1 MMTNEISHSA
11 SKPKASRKEVV
22 AVVLGAAVEFFDFS
36 AYATFAVMIGN
47 IFFPSDNPFTSLL
60 LSVSVFGIGFIVRPL
75 GAIFIGSY
83 ADRVGR
89 KPAMLLTMVFMTIGT
104 GGLVFLPGYE
114 TIGMAAPVILVLV
127 RMLQGLAWGGEAGP
141 ATTFI
146 MEAAPEGKRA
156 FYTSW
161 QIVAQGLAGISA
173 GLIGYTLT
181 LILTP
186 EQLSAWGW
194 RVPFAFGLLILPIA
208 IYLRRNLNE
217 TFTAENSAASKSTGS
232 LLGEVM
238 RNYRGLILVGIFILS
253 GSTITQYFLN
263 YMTTYALKELAFA
276 PGTAMAST
284 ILIGVCVVIFSL
296 VGGWMADR
304 FGRKI
309 TIIAPRLLLLL
320 LLLPGLEMINAW
332 RSEGVFFAIITLFAA
347 LQCISGSGVLV
358 VLCENFPRYIR
369 STGFSIAFAFGIT
382 LFGGT
387 AQIVFSW
394 LIKWT
399 GDPVS
404 PGYYLIAANILCLI
418 ATMMLKERVPHSVP
432 RQVKAPQGKIQFAK
446 EKSQ

>member
-1 MMTNEISHSA
+1 MANEITPA
-11 SKPKASRKEVV
+11 AKPKATRKEVI

-36 AYATFAVMIGN
+36 AYATFAVMIGHV
-47 IFFPSDNPFTSLL
+47 FFPSDNPFTSLL

-104 GGLVFLPGYE
+104 GGLVFLPGYD
-114 TIGMAAPVILVLV
+114 TIGMAAPVLLVLV

-146 MEAAPEGKRA
+146 MEAAPQGKRA

-173 GLIGYTLT
+173 GVIGYTLT
-181 LILTP
+181 VLLSP
-186 EQLSAWGW
+186 EDLAAWGW

-208 IYLRRNLNE
+208 IYLRRNLRE
-217 TFTAENSAASKSTGS
+217 TYQSENSEATQSTGS

-238 RNYRGLILVGIFILS
+238 KNYRGLVLVGIFILS

-263 YMTTYALKELAFA
+263 YMTTYALNELSFT
-276 PGTAMAST
+276 PGSAMAST
-284 ILIGVCVVIFSL
+284 ILIGVCVVVFSL

-304 FGRKI
+304 VGRKM
-309 TIIAPRLLLLL
+309 TIIAPRLILLL
-320 LLLPGLEMINAW
+320 LLLPGLEIINTW
-332 RSEGVFFAIITLFAA
+332 RSELVFYSVITVFAA

-358 VLCENFPRYIR
+358 VLCENFPKYVR

-394 LIKWT
+394 LIKVT
-399 GDPVS
+399 GNPVS
-404 PGYYLIAANILCLI
+404 PGYYLIAANILCLA
-418 ATMMLKERVPHSVP
+418 ATVMLKER
-432 RQVKAPQGKIQFAK
+432 KAPQPLLARRRPTVQ
-446 EKSQ
+446 

>member
-1 MMTNEISHSA
+1 MANEINPA
-11 SKPKASRKEVV
+11 ATPPKATRKEVI

-36 AYATFAVMIGN
+36 AYATFAVMIGHV
-47 IFFPSDNPFTSLL
+47 FFPSDDPFTSLL

-114 TIGMAAPVILVLV
+114 TIGMAAPVLLVLV

-146 MEAAPEGKRA
+146 MEAAPAGKRA

-173 GLIGYTLT
+173 GVIGYTLT
-181 LILTP
+181 VL
-186 EQLSAWGW
+186 LSPHDLAAWGW

-208 IYLRRNLNE
+208 IYLRRNLRE
-217 TFTAENSAASKSTGS
+217 TYQSDNSEASHSTGS
-232 LLGEVM
+232 LLGEVVK
-238 RNYRGLILVGIFILS
+238 NYRGLVLTGIFILS

-263 YMTTYALKELAFA
+263 YMTTYALNELAFT
-276 PGTAMAST
+276 PGSAMAST
-284 ILIGVCVVIFSL
+284 ILIGVCVVVFSL

-304 FGRKI
+304 VGRKM
-309 TIIAPRLLLLL
+309 TIIAPRLILLL
-320 LLLPGLEMINAW
+320 LLLPGLEIINTW
-332 RSEGVFFAIITLFAA
+332 RSEMVFYSVITVFAA

-358 VLCENFPRYIR
+358 VLCENFPKYVR

-394 LIKWT
+394 LIKVT
-399 GDPVS
+399 GNPVS
-404 PGYYLIAANILCLI
+404 PGYYLIAANILCLA
-418 ATMMLKERVPHSVP
+418 ATVMLKER
-432 RQVKAPQGKIQFAK
+432 KAPQPLLARRRTTVQ
-446 EKSQ
+446 

>member
-1 MMTNEISHSA
+1 MANEITPA
-11 SKPKASRKEVV
+11 AKPKATRKEVI

-36 AYATFAVMIGN
+36 AYATFAVMIGHV
-47 IFFPSDNPFTSLL
+47 FFPSDNPFTSLL

-104 GGLVFLPGYE
+104 GGLVFLPGYD
-114 TIGMAAPVILVLV
+114 TIGMAAPVLLVLV

-146 MEAAPEGKRA
+146 MEAAPQGKRA

-173 GLIGYTLT
+173 GVIGYTLT
-181 LILTP
+181 VLLSP
-186 EQLSAWGW
+186 EDLAAWGW

-208 IYLRRNLNE
+208 IYLRRNLRE
-217 TFTAENSAASKSTGS
+217 TYQSGNSEATQSTGS

-238 RNYRGLILVGIFILS
+238 KNYRGLVLVGIFILS

-263 YMTTYALKELAFA
+263 YMTTYALNELSFT
-276 PGTAMAST
+276 PGSAMAST
-284 ILIGVCVVIFSL
+284 ILIGVCVVVFSL

-304 FGRKI
+304 VGRKM
-309 TIIAPRLLLLL
+309 TIIAPRLILLL
-320 LLLPGLEMINAW
+320 LLLPGLEIINTW
-332 RSEGVFFAIITLFAA
+332 RSELVFYSVITVFAA

-358 VLCENFPRYIR
+358 VLCENFPKYVR

-394 LIKWT
+394 LIKVT
-399 GDPVS
+399 GNPVS
-404 PGYYLIAANILCLI
+404 PGYYLIAANILCLA
-418 ATMMLKERVPHSVP
+418 ATVMLKER
-432 RQVKAPQGKIQFAK
+432 KAPQPLLARRRPTVQ
-446 EKSQ
+446 

>member
-1 MMTNEISHSA
+1 MANEINPTVTQ
-11 SKPKASRKEVV
+11 PKATRKEVI

-36 AYATFAVMIGN
+36 AYATFAVMIGHV
-47 IFFPSDNPFTSLL
+47 FFPSDNPFTSLL

-114 TIGMAAPVILVLV
+114 TMGMAAPVLLVLV

-146 MEAAPEGKRA
+146 MEAAPAGKRA

-173 GLIGYTLT
+173 GVIGYTLT
-181 LILTP
+181 VL
-186 EQLSAWGW
+186 LSPQDLAAWGW

-208 IYLRRNLNE
+208 IYLRRNLRE
-217 TFTAENSAASKSTGS
+217 TYQSDNSEASHSTGS
-232 LLGEVM
+232 LLGEVVK
-238 RNYRGLILVGIFILS
+238 NYRGLVLTGIFILS

-263 YMTTYALKELAFA
+263 YMTTYALNELSFT
-276 PGTAMAST
+276 PGSAMAST
-284 ILIGVCVVIFSL
+284 ILIGVCVVVFSL
-296 VGGWMADR
+296 IGGWMADR
-304 FGRKI
+304 VGRKM
-309 TIIAPRLLLLL
+309 TIIAPRLILLL
-320 LLLPGLEMINAW
+320 LLLPGLEIINTW
-332 RSEGVFFAIITLFAA
+332 RSEMVFYSVITVFAA

-358 VLCENFPRYIR
+358 VLCENFPKYVR

-394 LIKWT
+394 LIKVT
-399 GDPVS
+399 GNPVS
-404 PGYYLIAANILCLI
+404 PGYYLIAANILCLV
-418 ATMMLKERVPHSVP
+418 ATVMLKER
-432 RQVKAPQGKIQFAK
+432 KAPQPLLARRRTTVQ
-446 EKSQ
+446 

>member
-1 MMTNEISHSA
+1 
-11 SKPKASRKEVV
+11 
-22 AVVLGAAVEFFDFS
+22 
-36 AYATFAVMIGN
+36 
-47 IFFPSDNPFTSLL
+47 
-60 LSVSVFGIGFIVRPL
+60 
-75 GAIFIGSY
+75 
-83 ADRVGR
+83 
-89 KPAMLLTMVFMTIGT
+89 MVFMTIGT

-404 PGYYLIAANILCLI
+404 PGYYLIAANILCLM
-418 ATMMLKERVPHSVP
+418 ATLMLKERVPHRPPPGESAAGQDPVCEGEITMKTVL
-432 RQVKAPQGKIQFAK
+432 RWDEWAACDATALAELVARGDVSARELALQAQAATQRVNPQISAVVELFDDAIDQPETDGTCLAGRFKGFP
-446 EKSQ
+446 S

>member
-1 MMTNEISHSA
+1 MSSINSA
-11 SKPKASRKEVV
+11 PIERKASRKDVL

-36 AYATFAVMIGN
+36 AYATFAVMIGHA
-47 IFFPSDNPFTSLL
+47 FFPSDNPFTSLL

-83 ADRVGR
+83 ADRAGR
-89 KPAMLLTMVFMTIGT
+89 KPAMLLTMLFMTIGT

-114 TIGMAAPVILVLV
+114 TIGMAAPVLLVIV

-156 FYTSW
+156 FYASW

-173 GLIGYTLT
+173 GVIGYSLT
-181 LILTP
+181 LLLSP
-186 EQLSAWGW
+186 EQLAAWGW
-194 RVPFAFGLLILPIA
+194 RIPFAFGLIILPIA
-208 IYLRRNLNE
+208 LYLRRNLRE
-217 TFTAENSAASKSTGS
+217 TFQSDEPATSKTTGG
-232 LLGEVM
+232 LLRDVFK
-238 RNYRGLILVGIFILS
+238 NYRGLILIGIFILS

-263 YMTTYALKELAFA
+263 YMTTYALNELEFA
-276 PGTAMAST
+276 QGSAMAST
-284 ILIGVCVVIFSL
+284 ILIGVCVVVFSL

-304 FGRKI
+304 YGRKM
-309 TIIAPRLLLLL
+309 TIIAPRLILLV
-320 LLLPGLEMINAW
+320 LLLPGLEIINTW
-332 RSEGVFFAIITLFAA
+332 RSEMVFYSVITVFAA

-358 VLCENFPRYIR
+358 VLCENFPKYIR

-394 LIKWT
+394 LINVT

-404 PGYYLIAANILCLI
+404 PGYYLIAANILCLT
-418 ATMMLKERVPHSVP
+418 ATVVLKERKPHRS
-432 RQVKAPQGKIQFAK
+432 PQPGKGLKRAQNINNV
-446 EKSQ
+446 S

>member
-1 MMTNEISHSA
+1 MVNETVPRQA
-11 SKPKASRKEVV
+11 TRKEVF
-22 AVVLGAAVEFFDFS
+22 AVVLGAAIEFFDFS

-47 IFFPSDNPFTSLL
+47 AFFPSDNAFVSLM
-60 LSVSVFGIGFIVRPL
+60 LSVSVFGIGFVVRPL

-89 KPAMLLTMVFMTIGT
+89 KPAMLLTMLFMTIGT
-104 GGLVFLPGYE
+104 GGLVFLPSYATLGL
-114 TIGMAAPVILVLV
+114 AAPILLVVL

-146 MEAAPEGKRA
+146 MEAAPQGKRA

-173 GLIGYTLT
+173 GVIGFALT
-181 LILTP
+181 QLLTP
-186 EQLSAWGW
+186 EQLAGWGW
-194 RVPFAFGLLILPIA
+194 RIPFAFGLLVLPMA

-217 TFTAENSAASKSTGS
+217 TFNVEENTVATSTRS
-232 LLGEVM
+232 LLTEVFSK
-238 RNYRGLILVGIFILS
+238 YRRLVLLGIFILC

-263 YMTTYALKELAFA
+263 YMTTYALSELHFA
-276 PGTAMAST
+276 PGMAMVST
-284 ILIGVCVVIFSL
+284 ILIGVCVVVFSL

-304 FGRKI
+304 FGRKF
-309 TIIAPRLLLLL
+309 TIIVPRLILLL
-320 LLLPGLEMINAW
+320 LLLPGLEIINTFPTPA
-332 RSEGVFFAIITLFAA
+332 VFFSVITLFAA

-358 VLCENFPRYIR
+358 ALCENFPRYIR
-369 STGFSIAFAFGIT
+369 STGFSIAYAFGIT

-394 LIKWT
+394 LIKAT
-399 GDPVS
+399 GNPVS

-418 ATMMLKERVPHSVP
+418 SVALLRERPRASRPVTLKPLVNR
-432 RQVKAPQGKIQFAK
+432 
-446 EKSQ
+446 

>member
-1 MMTNEISHSA
+1 MANEINPA
-11 SKPKASRKEVV
+11 ATPPKATRKEVI

-36 AYATFAVMIGN
+36 AYATFAVMIGHV
-47 IFFPSDNPFTSLL
+47 FFPSDNPFTSLL

-114 TIGMAAPVILVLV
+114 TIGMAAPVLLVLV

-146 MEAAPEGKRA
+146 MEAAPAGKRA

-173 GLIGYTLT
+173 GVIGYTLT
-181 LILTP
+181 VL
-186 EQLSAWGW
+186 LSPQDLAAWGW

-208 IYLRRNLNE
+208 IYLRRNLRE
-217 TFTAENSAASKSTGS
+217 TYQSDNSEASHSTGS
-232 LLGEVM
+232 LLGEVVK
-238 RNYRGLILVGIFILS
+238 NYRGLVLTGIFILS

-263 YMTTYALKELAFA
+263 YMTTYALNELAFT
-276 PGTAMAST
+276 PGSAMAST
-284 ILIGVCVVIFSL
+284 ILIGVCVVVFSL

-304 FGRKI
+304 VGRKM
-309 TIIAPRLLLLL
+309 TIIAPRLILLL
-320 LLLPGLEMINAW
+320 LLLPGLEIINTW
-332 RSEGVFFAIITLFAA
+332 RSEMVFYSVITVFAA

-358 VLCENFPRYIR
+358 VLCENFPKYVR

-394 LIKWT
+394 LIKVT
-399 GDPVS
+399 GNPVS
-404 PGYYLIAANILCLI
+404 PGYYLIAANILCLA
-418 ATMMLKERVPHSVP
+418 ATVMLKER
-432 RQVKAPQGKIQFAK
+432 KAPQPALARRRTTVQ
-446 EKSQ
+446 

>member
-1 MMTNEISHSA
+1 MANEINPA
-11 SKPKASRKEVV
+11 ATPPKATRKEVI

-36 AYATFAVMIGN
+36 AYATFAVMIGHV
-47 IFFPSDNPFTSLL
+47 FFPSDNPFTSLL

-114 TIGMAAPVILVLV
+114 TIGMAAPVLLVLV

-146 MEAAPEGKRA
+146 MEAAPAGKRA

-173 GLIGYTLT
+173 GVIGYTLT
-181 LILTP
+181 VL
-186 EQLSAWGW
+186 LSPHDLVAWGW

-208 IYLRRNLNE
+208 IYLRRNLRE
-217 TFTAENSAASKSTGS
+217 TYQSDNSEASHSTGS
-232 LLGEVM
+232 LLGEVVK
-238 RNYRGLILVGIFILS
+238 NYRGLVLTGIFILS

-263 YMTTYALKELAFA
+263 YMTTYALNELAFT
-276 PGTAMAST
+276 PGSAMAST
-284 ILIGVCVVIFSL
+284 ILIGVCVVVFSL

-304 FGRKI
+304 VGRKM
-309 TIIAPRLLLLL
+309 TIIAPRLILLL
-320 LLLPGLEMINAW
+320 LLLPGLEIINTW
-332 RSEGVFFAIITLFAA
+332 RSEMVFYSVITVFAA

-358 VLCENFPRYIR
+358 VLCENFPKYVR

-394 LIKWT
+394 LIKVT
-399 GDPVS
+399 GNPVS
-404 PGYYLIAANILCLI
+404 PGYYLIAANILCLA
-418 ATMMLKERVPHSVP
+418 ATVMLKER
-432 RQVKAPQGKIQFAK
+432 KAPQPLLARRRTTVQ
-446 EKSQ
+446 

>member
-1 MMTNEISHSA
+1 MANEINPA
-11 SKPKASRKEVV
+11 ATPPKATRKEVI

-36 AYATFAVMIGN
+36 AYATFAVMIGHV
-47 IFFPSDNPFTSLL
+47 FFPSDNPFTSLL

-114 TIGMAAPVILVLV
+114 TIGMAAPVLLVLV

-146 MEAAPEGKRA
+146 MEAAPAGKRA

-173 GLIGYTLT
+173 GVIGYTLT
-181 LILTP
+181 VL
-186 EQLSAWGW
+186 LSPHDLVAWGW

-208 IYLRRNLNE
+208 IYLRRNLRE
-217 TFTAENSAASKSTGS
+217 TYQSDNSEASHSTGS
-232 LLGEVM
+232 LLGEVVK
-238 RNYRGLILVGIFILS
+238 NYRGLVLTGIFILS

-263 YMTTYALKELAFA
+263 YMTTYALNELAFT
-276 PGTAMAST
+276 PGSAMAST
-284 ILIGVCVVIFSL
+284 ILIGVCVVVFSL

-304 FGRKI
+304 VGRKM
-309 TIIAPRLLLLL
+309 TIIAPRLILLL
-320 LLLPGLEMINAW
+320 LLLPGLEIINTW
-332 RSEGVFFAIITLFAA
+332 RSEMVFYSVITVFAA

-358 VLCENFPRYIR
+358 VLCENFPKYVR

-394 LIKWT
+394 LIKVT
-399 GDPVS
+399 GNPVS
-404 PGYYLIAANILCLI
+404 PGYYLIAANILCLA
-418 ATMMLKERVPHSVP
+418 ATVMLKER
-432 RQVKAPQGKIQFAK
+432 KAPQPLLASRRTTVQ
-446 EKSQ
+446 

>member
-1 MMTNEISHSA
+1 MANEINPA
-11 SKPKASRKEVV
+11 ATPPKATRKEVI

-36 AYATFAVMIGN
+36 AYATFAVMIGHV
-47 IFFPSDNPFTSLL
+47 FFPSDNPFTSLL

-114 TIGMAAPVILVLV
+114 TIGMAAPVLLVLV

-146 MEAAPEGKRA
+146 MEAAPAGKRA

-173 GLIGYTLT
+173 GVIGYTLT
-181 LILTP
+181 VL
-186 EQLSAWGW
+186 LSPQDLAAWGW

-208 IYLRRNLNE
+208 IYLRRNLRE
-217 TFTAENSAASKSTGS
+217 TYQSDNCEASHSTGS
-232 LLGEVM
+232 LLGEVVK
-238 RNYRGLILVGIFILS
+238 NYRGLVLTGIFILS

-263 YMTTYALKELAFA
+263 YMTTYALNELAFT
-276 PGTAMAST
+276 PGSAMAST
-284 ILIGVCVVIFSL
+284 ILIGVCVVVFSL

-304 FGRKI
+304 VGRKM
-309 TIIAPRLLLLL
+309 TIIAPRLILLL
-320 LLLPGLEMINAW
+320 LLLPGLEIINTW
-332 RSEGVFFAIITLFAA
+332 HSEMVFYSVITVFAA

-358 VLCENFPRYIR
+358 VLCENFPKYVR

-394 LIKWT
+394 LIKVT
-399 GDPVS
+399 GNPVS
-404 PGYYLIAANILCLI
+404 PGYYLIAANILCLA
-418 ATMMLKERVPHSVP
+418 ATVMLKER
-432 RQVKAPQGKIQFAK
+432 KAPQPALARRRTTAQ
-446 EKSQ
+446 